1 MPDGQSPSPQELEHR
16 REVLAGLMMTTPFVS
31 SLGLR
36 VERFEADD
44 VLLRLPF
51 AARLTNDGQTLHGG
65 VVASLLDTAGAAA
78 AWSAHDL
85 GAGTRGSTVALS
97 VQYVRAARGIDV
109 LARATTVRRARELIF
124 VEVHAIDPSGG
135 PIAHAVQTYR
145 IA

>member
-1 MPDGQSPSPQELEHR
+1 MPQGQTPPPEEVARR
-16 REVLAGLMMTTPFVS
+16 REVLAGLMMGTPFVS

-85 GAGTRGSTVALS
+85 RAGIRGSTVALS
-97 VQYVRAARGIDV
+97 VQYVRAARGTDL
-109 LARATTVRRARELIF
+109 LARGTTVRRARELVF
-124 VEVHAIDPSGG
+124 VEVHATDPSGE